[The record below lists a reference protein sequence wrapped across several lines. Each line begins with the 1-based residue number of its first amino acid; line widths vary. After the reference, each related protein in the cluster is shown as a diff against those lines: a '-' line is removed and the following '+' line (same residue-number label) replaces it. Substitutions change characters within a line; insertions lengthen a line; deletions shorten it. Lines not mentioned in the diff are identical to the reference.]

1 MERFDLNK
9 IRSNISYLFRNQLI
23 LMTHFENNSYN
34 RMEYDYLYIS
44 RNGSDQSL
52 AIVINKTG
60 QGSSTKSL

>member
-23 LMTHFENNSYN
+23 SMTHFENNSYN

-52 AIVINKTG
+52 AIVINKTS
-60 QGSSTKSL
+60 QGFSTKSL